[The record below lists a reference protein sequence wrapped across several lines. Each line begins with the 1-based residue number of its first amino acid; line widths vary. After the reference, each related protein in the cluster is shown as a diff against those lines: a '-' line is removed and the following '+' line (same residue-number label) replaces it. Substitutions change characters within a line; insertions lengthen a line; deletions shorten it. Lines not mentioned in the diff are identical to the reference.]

1 MGRKEGNRAA
11 RLAKVTGLVSLVGVA
26 ASGCSAEEVLRF
38 GWPKGVTPQAE
49 AMRQLWTW
57 SVIAALVVGVIVWAL
72 IFWSIIFHR
81 KKSEEFP
88 RQFQYN
94 GPLEFVLIGLPMII
108 IVVLFVFATHA
119 QNVVT
124 NKDKTPDVNVKVWA
138 FQWNW
143 EFEYPEFKTPDG
155 QTVRTTGSSTEIP
168 LLVLPATKEVRYTI
182 ESKDVIHSFFVP
194 EYNFKRDTIPF
205 PQKNSQDNVFQN
217 SIDHEGAFVGR
228 CAELCGTYH
237 AVMNFE
243 VRALQPQVFDRYMQL
258 RTKLNPATGKPYTAA
273 EALTELKCGEWCAPQ
288 AIRTKPFD
296 TSRTSRKPSGGDR

>member
-26 ASGCSAEEVLRF
+26 ASGCSVDEVLRF
-38 GWPKGVTPQAE
+38 GWPQGVTPQAE

-108 IVVLFVFATHA
+108 IVVLFVFSTQA

-124 NKDKTPDVNVKVWA
+124 AKDKTPDVNVKVWA

-143 EFEYPEFKTPDG
+143 EFEYQDFKTPDG
-155 QTVRTTGSSTEIP
+155 TTVRTTGSSTEIP
-168 LLVLPATKEVRYTI
+168 LLVLPANKEIRYTI

-194 EYNFKRDTIPF
+194 AFHFKRDTIPY
-205 PQKNSQDNVFQN
+205 PEKNSQDKRLPELHRPGRRLRRPVRRAVRHLPRG
-217 SIDHEGAFVGR
+217 DELRGAGAPAAGLRPVHAAAGE
-228 CAELCGTYH
+228 AEPEHRQDLHRRRGPH
-237 AVMNFE
+237 RAE
-243 VRALQPQVFDRYMQL
+243 VRRDVRPAGGHHQAVRHQPYL
-258 RTKLNPATGKPYTAA
+258 
-273 EALTELKCGEWCAPQ
+273 PQ
-288 AIRTKPFD
+288 ALR
-296 TSRTSRKPSGGDR
+296 RDR